1 MVEVLPSLTLLRTFE
16 AAARHQSFRKAA
28 EELHITP
35 SAVSQQVKALEQ
47 HLGIDLFLRYSRRLR
62 LTAEGARL
70 MPGLTRGLEHVAAA
84 VAELRAPPPTGTL
97 TLNTAVSFAM
107 HWLLPRMPRFRARL
121 PGLALTLIADDRLS
135 DLRAGGVDAAI
146 RFGTGRYPGLR
157 SDLIMP
163 DMIYPACSPAL
174 LAAEDLF
181 RDPQRLSRVTL
192 IHDLDIKDGEPWM
205 GWAPWLRELGLDEA
219 AVDGHMRLAGA
230 VLAIQAALVGLG
242 VVLVRHALVADLGA
256 AGRLVR
262 LPLGVRRT
270 EYAHYLVYP
279 GGQAD
284 TPRITALR
292 SWLAEEA
299 LHDTAKTSPVIVPP
313 AVEGAI

>member
-1 MVEVLPSLTLLRTFE
+1 MGEALPSLTLLRTFE

-35 SAVSQQVKALEQ
+35 SAVSQQVKALEE
-47 HLGIDLFLRYSRRLR
+47 HLGVALFVRHPRRVR
-62 LTAEGARL
+62 LTADGERL
-70 MPGLTRGLEHVAAA
+70 MPGLTRGLDQVVGA

-97 TLNTAVSFAM
+97 TLNTAVSFAL

-121 PGLALTLIADDRLS
+121 PGLALTVVADDRLS
-135 DLRAGGVDAAI
+135 DLRAGDGDAAI

-163 DMIYPACSPAL
+163 DMVYPACSPAL
-174 LAAEDLF
+174 LADADLF
-181 RDPQRLSRVTL
+181 RDPRALSRVTL
-192 IHDLDIKDGEPWM
+192 VHDRDVRDGEPWM
-205 GWAPWLRELGLDEA
+205 GWAPWLREIGLDET
-219 AVDGHMRLAGA
+219 AVDGHLRVAGA
-230 VLAIQAALVGLG
+230 ALTIQAALVGLG
-242 VVLVRHALVADLGA
+242 VALVRHTLVADLVA

-270 EYAHYLVYP
+270 EYAHHLVYP
-279 GGQAD
+279 GGHAA

-292 SWLAEEA
+292 GWLMEEASPAGGPPMTEEA
-299 LHDTAKTSPVIVPP
+299 L
-313 AVEGAI
+313 